1 MFELFT
7 DEART
12 ALVEAQAEAHERSD
26 TALGCEH
33 VLLGLLRQGTGLAAR
48 ILAEFA
54 VTTDAARA
62 AVDELYGPP
71 PAVPPGE
78 ALAAIGIDLERV
90 NARLTETFGAA
101 ATAPAPTPYDAEAR
115 DALAAAL
122 DEAGGRDVG
131 TEHVLAGVLGRSDGR
146 AVKLLEHLGV
156 DVAALA
162 TRVRTWA

>member
-12 ALVEAQAEAHERSD
+12 AILEAQAEAHERAD

-33 VLLGLLRQGTGLAAR
+33 LLLGLLREGHALAAR
-48 ILAEFA
+48 ILGEWS
-54 VTTDAARA
+54 VTTDAVRA
-62 AVDELYGPP
+62 AVGELYGPP

-78 ALAAIGIDLERV
+78 ALASIGIDLDAV

-115 DALAAAL
+115 DALVAAL

-131 TEHVLAGVLGRSDGR
+131 TEHVLSGVLGRSDGR

-156 DVAALA
+156 DVAALGA
-162 TRVRTWA
+162 RVRTWS

>member
-12 ALVEAQAEAHERSD
+12 AILEAQAEATARSD

-33 VLLGLLRQGTGLAAR
+33 LLVGLLREGSGLGAR
-48 ILAEFA
+48 ILGEWS

-62 AVDELYGPP
+62 AVDDLYGPP

-78 ALAAIGIDLERV
+78 ALASIGIDLEQV
-90 NARLTETFGAA
+90 NTRLTESFGAA

-115 DALAAAL
+115 EALTTAL

-131 TEHVLAGVLGRSDGR
+131 TEHVLSGVLGRSDGR

-162 TRVRTWA
+162 ARVRT

>member
-7 DEART
+7 DDARA
-12 ALVEAQAEAHERSD
+12 ALVEAQAEAHERAD

-33 VLLGLLRQGTGLAAR
+33 LLLGLLRQDSGLAAR
-48 ILAEFA
+48 ILGESSVTAGA
-54 VTTDAARA
+54 VRA

-78 ALAAIGIDLERV
+78 ALAAIGIDLDAV

-115 DALAAAL
+115 DALVAAL

-131 TEHVLAGVLGRSDGR
+131 TEHVLSGALGRSDGR

-156 DVAALA
+156 DVAALGA
-162 TRVRTWA
+162 RVRTWS